1 MYTHANKMAN
11 LSLILFNFNFLLP
24 LALIGMLSLAISLN
38 FHSKARRGRMYKLAS
53 NKYQQILTAK
63 PVTKLKDNSLTIC
76 FYSLLV
82 VKLCVRII
90 VVYMN
95 HS

>member
-1 MYTHANKMAN
+1 
-11 LSLILFNFNFLLP
+11 
-24 LALIGMLSLAISLN
+24 
-38 FHSKARRGRMYKLAS
+38 LAS